1 MCDFNSHIF
10 LDKKNGKR
18 EKEKKNGDYSTVQ
31 VKLNTLLRPNVIDD
45 VRPLFDGVANKI
57 SAISY
62 EAYQLAN
69 FHVLR
74 LLSEN
79 APLPSL
85 NQSFFYSCC
94 ALYQEIWR

>member
-1 MCDFNSHIF
+1 ME
-10 LDKKNGKR
+10 NGKR

-69 FHVLR
+69 FH

-85 NQSFFYSCC
+85 NQSFLYSCC

>member
-1 MCDFNSHIF
+1 M
-10 LDKKNGKR
+10 G
-18 EKEKKNGDYSTVQ
+18 KEKKNGDYSTVQ

-69 FHVLR
+69 LR

>member
-1 MCDFNSHIF
+1 M
-10 LDKKNGKR
+10 G
-18 EKEKKNGDYSTVQ
+18 KEKKNGDYSTVQ
-31 VKLNTLLRPNVIDD
+31 VKLNILLRPNVIDD

-69 FHVLR
+69 LR

-85 NQSFFYSCC
+85 NQSFLYSCC